1 MALEGG
7 RTQHRHQVAGHIP
20 ARCSEVFV
28 IMFEVP
34 SHVLKEV
41 VDNVVDTL
49 SGISEIY
56 PVQLQLLEALVKNN
70 NVFFTSATNS
80 GKTLPAC
87 LYPYVLEELAKL
99 GYEVP
104 TGKAIFITALNS
116 IKLSMVSSVKQ
127 LGLNCEAVTVTNY
140 MDVINSPSVK
150 IIFVSPEVLKIPQV
164 SACLL
169 KNRHAFVL
177 KIIDECHLGEFKQI
191 LLLIDLYLGIFLR
204 LL

>member
-1 MALEGG
+1 M
-7 RTQHRHQVAGHIP
+7 
-20 ARCSEVFV
+20 
-28 IMFEVP
+28 
-34 SHVLKEV
+34 LKEV

-49 SGISEIY
+49 SGISGIY

-116 IKLSMVSSVKQ
+116 IKLSM
-127 LGLNCEAVTVTNY
+127 
-140 MDVINSPSVK
+140 
-150 IIFVSPEVLKIPQV
+150 
-164 SACLL
+164 
-169 KNRHAFVL
+169 H
-177 KIIDECHLGEFKQI
+177 
-191 LLLIDLYLGIFLR
+191 GI
-204 LL
+204 